1 MYRVYNV
8 EKKCWLK
15 DNVYLSLEGDLFLLR
30 KSLFRKRLIELS
42 NDEYVYHKDIG
53 LYDKDNDLIFEGDY
67 LKAKVSDDRTIIGL
81 VAFAPEL
88 SAYVILC
95 NETNEFFSLGTE
107 ICEYIE
113 IIGNVFDDYDEDM
126 KDGDKTL

>member
-67 LKAKVSDDRTIIGL
+67 LKAKVSDDRTVIGL
-81 VAFAPEL
+81 VVFAPEL

-95 NETNEFFSLGTE
+95 NETNEFFTLGTE

-113 IIGNVFDDYDEDM
+113 VIGNVFDGYDEDL
-126 KDGDKTL
+126 KDGDETL